1 MAPATFCFCKQ
12 LTLFHVQQ
20 IHKTTTL
27 FSSSPHAKFQRALK
41 TEILRLRAELAATS
55 SQDEFAKW
63 AKLRRKLDKG
73 VADLESSNSKAV
85 GERAAFA
92 KYFKATMWIA
102 TTVLP
107 FIISS
112 WHRKEAVFFL
122 PNGWF
127 GPATWFMGLPSAPIG
142 KLVPRF
148 EMEAKRV
155 HADCIAGFLGPT
167 GGIACGIWTMACKR
181 TIGVVKDLVV
191 DTFVPSPV
199 PVPVAVPVTVEKL
212 APTKDEL

>member
-1 MAPATFCFCKQ
+1 MLDFLAVDLPAKFNMELAVLLFLITFIVEA
-12 LTLFHVQQ
+12 LSWIGNDNLVAA

-142 KLVPRF
+142 
-148 EMEAKRV
+148 
-155 HADCIAGFLGPT
+155 
-167 GGIACGIWTMACKR
+167 GIACGIWTMACKR